1 MRKIFRYA
9 LTGFVAASFSQIAFA
24 QSVGEAPHQVTRASR
39 RTSR

>member
-24 QSVGEAPHQVTRASR
+24 QSVGKPLDR
-39 RTSR
+39 